1 MADVARPAACEACGR
16 QLPPQLGRGRVRRY
30 CNATCRSAA
39 RRTRELNRGRSQG
52 VKAELTT
59 NVRHDNLDAV
69 VDGPVV
75 GGGPAVGG
83 EPGTGREPGVAGQPG
98 PHPEPGV
105 AGRTGPAPEP
115 APVDQLASRVR
126 DAAGRL
132 AGELA
137 RGGAGSSLTAM
148 AAARELSAATGAA
161 LQEAV
166 DRARAT
172 GHSWREI
179 GDVLGTTRQA
189 AFQRFGHPVDP
200 RTGAPVSQDVPP
212 GAVDRAVAT
221 VSALTEGRWDGV
233 SRDFSSTMRER
244 SDPGRLASGWAHTV
258 GLIGRYEGMGEPFAH
273 RAGDNTVVE
282 IPLHF
287 EAGEAVGRVIFDEA
301 GEVAGLWLRPAS
313 PP

>member
-1 MADVARPAACEACGR
+1 MADVARPTTCEACGR
-16 QLPPQLGRGRVRRY
+16 QLPPQQGRGRLRRY

-39 RRTRELNRGRSQG
+39 RRTRELNRRRSQN

-59 NVRHDNLDAV
+59 NVRHGNLDAV
-69 VDGPVV
+69 V
-75 GGGPAVGG
+75 AS
-83 EPGTGREPGVAGQPG
+83 AS
-98 PHPEPGV
+98 
-105 AGRTGPAPEP
+105 EP
-115 APVDQLASRVR
+115 APADQLASRVR
-126 DAAGRL
+126 DAADRL
-132 AGELA
+132 TGELA

-200 RTGAPVSQDVPP
+200 RTGAPVTKDIPP
-212 GAVDRAVAT
+212 AAVDRAVAT
-221 VSALTEGRWDGV
+221 VSALTEGRWDEV
-233 SRDFSSTMRER
+233 SRDFSATMRER
-244 SDPGRLASGWAHTV
+244 SGPERLASGWAHTV
-258 GLIGRYEGMGEPFAH
+258 GLIGHYEGMGEPFAH

-313 PP
+313 AP